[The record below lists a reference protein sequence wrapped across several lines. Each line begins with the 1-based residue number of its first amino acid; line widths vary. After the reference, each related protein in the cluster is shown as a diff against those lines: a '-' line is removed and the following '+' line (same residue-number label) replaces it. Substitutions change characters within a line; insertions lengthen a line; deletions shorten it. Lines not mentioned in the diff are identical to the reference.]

1 MESSAPSSFDR
12 TPSPFDALRP
22 PPGEAGPRKPLTRR
36 VALLLG
42 AASLVPAVSAVIFF
56 PGWLATGHVARL
68 PVPIV
73 LGLLL
78 CWIGFA
84 ATAAFFMVRVLTQ
97 HNVDRIHRLFWFM
110 ALQGAAP
117 ISAPIYWW
125 LHVWRE
131 IQP

>member
-1 MESSAPSSFDR
+1 MESSAPASFDR
-12 TPSPFDALRP
+12 APSPFDALRP
-22 PPGEAGPRKPLTRR
+22 PPSEAVPRKPLTRR

-42 AASLVPAVSAVIFF
+42 AASLVPAVSAAIFF
-56 PGWLATGHVARL
+56 PGWLATGHIVRL

-73 LGLLL
+73 LALLL
-78 CWIGFA
+78 CWLGFA

-110 ALQGAAP
+110 ALQGVAP

-125 LHVWRE
+125 RHIWRE
-131 IQP
+131 VQS